1 MGFEGIAPASP
12 RWIGAAGK
20 RDEARHG
27 PGAGYLSNIMPHPK
41 IALLFLLL
49 ATGGLAQTDPA
60 AIERQQKD
68 LERRESRELQKV
80 DQAQEQ
86 ERIKLRARERDE
98 LARIQRDINTTALT
112 STTAVVATGSLA
124 SVNTAKLADYKL
136 AQDEFANLLHNQLEP
151 EMDGRFNHDRKAI
164 NRKYAL
170 ERAKLEAQQIPAGDD
185 AAKQRDQAGKLAGVA
200 DKYQEPLDN
209 LDLEQEAEAAKLRFS
224 HTTKIN
230 TAERDLAA
238 MISKHIMDQAGKGA
252 AAAAYNPA
260 VDPEFNKLSAVRDEA
275 KNALQTALDELR
287 AKLEVRRTDINNALE
302 DEKAK
307 ITGG

>member
-1 MGFEGIAPASP
+1 MHFLTRSA
-12 RWIGAAGK
+12 
-20 RDEARHG
+20 
-27 PGAGYLSNIMPHPK
+27 
-41 IALLFLLL
+41 LFLVL
-49 ATGGLAQTDPA
+49 AACLSAHADPA
-60 AIERQQKD
+60 AVERQQKEI
-68 LERRESRELQKV
+68 ERKESRELQKV

-98 LARIQRDINTTALT
+98 LAKIQRDINTTAMT
-112 STTAVVATGSLA
+112 STAAVAASSNMA

-151 EMDGRFNHDRKAI
+151 EMDGRFNRDRKAI

-170 ERAKLEAQQIPAGDD
+170 ERAKLEADQLEGED
-185 AAKQRDQAGKLAGVA
+185 AAKQRSQAVKLAETT
-200 DKYQEPLDN
+200 DKFQEQFDN
-209 LDLEQEAEAAKLRFS
+209 LDLEFEAESAKLRFAN
-224 HTTKIN
+224 TTKIN

-238 MISKHIMDQAGKGA
+238 MIAKHIMEQAGKGA

-260 VDPEFNKLSAVRDEA
+260 TDPDFNKLSVVRDDA
-275 KNALQTALDELR
+275 KNALQTAVEELR
-287 AKLEVRRTDINNALE
+287 AKFDARRTDISNAQE

>member
-1 MGFEGIAPASP
+1 MSSL
-12 RWIGAAGK
+12 K
-20 RDEARHG
+20 
-27 PGAGYLSNIMPHPK
+27 LTVL
-41 IALLFLLL
+41 ALLLT
-49 ATGGLAQTDPA
+49 ASAAAQADPA
-60 AIERQQKD
+60 AFERAQKD
-68 LERRESRELQKV
+68 IERRESRELQKV

-98 LARIQRDINTTALT
+98 LAKIQRDINTTALS
-112 STTAVVATGSLA
+112 STATVAATGNLA
-124 SVNTAKLADYKL
+124 SINTAKLADYKL

-151 EMDGRFNHDRKAI
+151 EMDGRFNRDRKAI

-170 ERAKLEAQQIPAGDD
+170 ERAKLEAQQIPDGED
-185 AAKQRDQAGKLAGVA
+185 AAKQRDQAGKLADVA
-200 DKYQEPLDN
+200 DKYQAQFDS

-224 HTTKIN
+224 HTTKVN

-238 MISKHIMDQAGKGA
+238 MVAKHIMDQAGKGA
-252 AAAAYNPA
+252 AATYNPA
-260 VDPEFNKLSAVRDEA
+260 TDPEFNRLSTVRDEA

-287 AKLEVRRTDINNALE
+287 AKFDVRRTDINNALD